1 MTQPL
6 LQVQDLQT
14 WFTTRAGPAR
24 AVNHV
29 SFDIHPGETYAL
41 VGESGSGK
49 SVTALSIM
57 QLLPKPAGYIAG
69 GKILFKDCDMASLPP
84 LEMRSFRGNEMSMI
98 FQEPMT
104 SLNPVF
110 TCGQQIDEVLRL
122 HQGLSKRESR
132 ERGIAM
138 LDQVGIPDPA
148 ARYDEYPHQ
157 LSGGMRQR
165 VMIAMALACE
175 PALLIADEPTTALD
189 VTIQSQI
196 LELIEK
202 LRRETNTAVLLIT
215 HDMGVVR
222 ENAQRVGVM
231 YAGNLVEEAPV
242 DELFDAPRHP
252 YTELLM
258 RALPSRGVRSR
269 KLETIKG
276 MVPKASEEI
285 VGCRF
290 SNRCPVALPIC
301 AEKPLKEIETSEGHR
316 VKCHLFSEG
325 RSAQRA
331 EIETDLEEA
340 PLVDIDPDR
349 IKLRLDELKMHFPIR
364 KGLFKRTVGHV
375 KAVDGV
381 SLDIRKGETLAL
393 VGESGCG
400 KTTVGKSII
409 RLYDPSGGRIEFRG
423 EDITELKRSALKPLR
438 RHVQFVFQDPFSSMN
453 PRMRIFEIL
462 TDGMLTHS
470 IGADA
475 GERRRRAVD
484 MLAHAGLDDSALER
498 YPHEF
503 SGGQRQRIMLAR
515 ALCVEPE
522 ILICDEA
529 TSALDVS
536 VQAQILNLM
545 KDLQSEFDLSY
556 LFITHDLGVVEYLA
570 DRVAVMYLGRIVEEG
585 LCSEIFQ
592 QPAHPY
598 TKALLSAIPKA
609 VPDTGEKKI
618 MLAGDVPSPINPPA
632 GCHFNPR
639 CPFAQ
644 EECRRAYP
652 DWQQLGDTH
661 ACRCIL
667 ARDKEA

>member
-1 MTQPL
+1 MTEPL

-14 WFTTRAGPAR
+14 WFKTRAGPAR
-24 AVNHV
+24 AVNNV

-69 GKILFKDCDMASLPP
+69 GRIVFKGTDMARLPP
-84 LEMRSFRGNEMSMI
+84 VEMRSFRGNEMSMI

-122 HQGLSKRESR
+122 HQGLSKSEARQ
-132 ERGIAM
+132 RGIEM

-196 LELIEK
+196 LDLIEK

-242 DELFDAPRHP
+242 DELFDSPKHP

-258 RALPSRGVRSR
+258 RALPSRGLRGR
-269 KLETIKG
+269 KLETIRG
-276 MVPKASEEI
+276 MVPKATDEI

-290 SNRCPVALPIC
+290 TNRCPVALPFC
-301 AEKPLKEIETSEGHR
+301 AEKALEEVGTSAGHR
-316 VKCHLFSEG
+316 VKCHLFTEG
-325 RSAQRA
+325 KSDERA
-331 EIETDLEEA
+331 RIETELEAA
-340 PLVDIDPDR
+340 PPVEIDTSQV
-349 IKLRLDELKMHFPIR
+349 KLRLDRLQMHFPIK
-364 KGLFKRTVGHV
+364 KGLLKRTVGHV

-381 SLDIRKGETLAL
+381 SIDIRKGETLAL

-423 EDITELKRSALKPLR
+423 GEITHLKRSRLKPLR
-438 RHVQFVFQDPFSSMN
+438 RNVQFVFQDPFSSMN
-453 PRMRIFEIL
+453 PRMRISELL
-462 TDGMLTHS
+462 TDGMVTHGIGS
-470 IGADA
+470 GADD
-475 GERRRRAVD
+475 RRRRAID
-484 MLAHAGLDDSALER
+484 MLAHVGLDESALER

-545 KDLQSEFDLSY
+545 KDLQSEFRLSY
-556 LFITHDLGVVEYLA
+556 LFITHDLSVVEYLA

-585 LCSEIFQ
+585 LCEEIFND
-592 QPAHPY
+592 PCHPY
-598 TKALLSAIPKA
+598 TKALLSAIPKV
-609 VPDTGEKKI
+609 VPETGAKKI
-618 MLAGDVPSPINPPA
+618 VIEGDVPSPINPPA

-639 CPFAQ
+639 CPFA
-644 EECRRAYP
+644 EDECRRDYP
-652 DWQQLGDTH
+652 EWRQISDTH

-667 ARDKEA
+667 ARNRKA

>member
-1 MTQPL
+1 MSEPIIKVRNLRSQ
-6 LQVQDLQT
+6 
-14 WFTTRAGPAR
+14 FSTRAGPAR
-24 AVNHV
+24 AVNDV
-29 SFDIHPGETYAL
+29 SFDIFPGETYAL

-69 GKILFKDCDMASLPP
+69 GSIHFKGTDLVKLAPVQ
-84 LEMRSFRGNEMSMI
+84 MRNYRGNEISMI

-110 TCGQQIDEVLRL
+110 TCGQQIDEVLML
-122 HQGLSKRESR
+122 HQQMNRKQSR
-132 ERGIAM
+132 QRGIEM
-138 LDQVGIPDPA
+138 LEQVGIPDPV

-175 PALLIADEPTTALD
+175 PKLLIADEPTTALD

-202 LRRETNTAVLLIT
+202 LRKDTGTAVLLIT

-231 YAGNLVEEAPV
+231 YAGNLVEEAQV
-242 DELFDAPRHP
+242 DELFSSPKHP

-258 RALPSRGVRSR
+258 RALPTRGVRGN

-276 MVPKASEEI
+276 MVPKATEEI
-285 VGCRF
+285 PGCRF
-290 SNRCPVALPIC
+290 TNRCPVALPFC
-301 AEKPLKEIETSEGHR
+301 AEKPLTETQADKGHK
-316 VKCHLFSEG
+316 VKCHLFTEG
-325 RSAQRA
+325 AQDERA
-331 EIETDLEEA
+331 AIEHSLEQA
-340 PLVDIDPDR
+340 PQCRVDKSTANLHIRD
-349 IKLRLDELKMHFPIR
+349 LKMHFPIR
-364 KGLFKRTVGHV
+364 KGLLKRVVGHV

-381 SLDIRKGETLAL
+381 SLDIYKGETLAL

-409 RLYDPSGGRIEFRG
+409 RLYDPTSGSIEFKG
-423 EDITELKRSALKPLR
+423 EDVSELPLKKLKPMR
-438 RHVQFVFQDPFSSMN
+438 RRVQFVFQDPFSSMN
-453 PRMRIFEIL
+453 PRMQISDLLME
-462 TDGMLTHS
+462 GMATHDVGTL
-470 IGADA
+470 GAD
-475 GERRRRAVD
+475 RRKRAVD
-484 MLAHAGLDDSALER
+484 MLARVGLDDSAMDR

-503 SGGQRQRIMLAR
+503 SGGQRQRIMIAR
-515 ALCVEPE
+515 ALCVEPD

-556 LFITHDLGVVEYLA
+556 LFITHDLSVVEYLA

-585 LCSEIFQ
+585 PSDAIFNN
-592 QPAHPY
+592 PRHPY
-598 TKALLSAIPKA
+598 TQALLSAIPKV
-609 VPDTGEKKI
+609 VPETGLKKI
-618 MLAGDVPSPINPPA
+618 MLEGDVPSPINPPA
-632 GCHFNPR
+632 GCHFHPR
-639 CPFAQ
+639 CRYA
-644 EECRRAYP
+644 EDECRVNYP
-652 DWQQLGDTH
+652 EWYGVASDH
-661 ACRCIL
+661 SCRCIL
-667 ARDKEA
+667 ARKQP

>member
-1 MTQPL
+1 MMEPL
-6 LQVQDLQT
+6 LQVQNLST

-24 AVNHV
+24 AVDNV
-29 SFDIHPGETYAL
+29 SFDIYPGETYAL

-69 GKILFKDCDMASLPP
+69 GKIVFKGTDMAQLPP
-84 LEMRSFRGNEMSMI
+84 VEMRAFRGNEISMI

-122 HQGLSKRESR
+122 HQGMNRQQAR
-132 ERGIAM
+132 ARGIEM
-138 LDQVGIPDPA
+138 LEQVGIPDPA

-196 LELIEK
+196 LTLIEK
-202 LRRETNTAVLLIT
+202 LRQETNTAVLLIT

-242 DELFDAPRHP
+242 DELFDSPQHP

-258 RALPSRGVRSR
+258 RALPTRGVRGS

-276 MVPKASEEI
+276 MVPKATEQI
-285 VGCRF
+285 AGCRF
-290 SNRCPVALPIC
+290 TNRCPVALPFC
-301 AEKPLKEIETSEGHR
+301 ADKQLREVATAENHR
-316 VKCHLFSEG
+316 VSCHLFSEG
-325 RSAQRA
+325 MTEKRA
-331 EIETDLEEA
+331 AIETELDPA
-340 PLVDIDPDR
+340 PTVAVDSAIRNLR
-349 IKLRLDELKMHFPIR
+349 IEELKMHFPIR
-364 KGLFKRTVGHV
+364 KGLLKRMVGHV

-381 SLDIRKGETLAL
+381 SLEIRKGETLAL

-409 RLYDPSGGRIEFRG
+409 RLYDPSGGAIELQG
-423 EDITELKRSALKPLR
+423 EDITSLRRGQLQPLR
-438 RHVQFVFQDPFSSMN
+438 RNVQFVFQDPFSSMN
-453 PRMRIFEIL
+453 PRMRIHDIL
-462 TDGMLTHS
+462 TDGMVVHG

-475 GERRRRAVD
+475 ADRRRRAID
-484 MLAHAGLDDSALER
+484 MLARVGLDDSALER

-515 ALCVEPE
+515 ALCVEPQV
-522 ILICDEA
+522 LICDEA

-536 VQAQILNLM
+536 VQA
-545 KDLQSEFDLSY
+545 
-556 LFITHDLGVVEYLA
+556 
-570 DRVAVMYLGRIVEEG
+570 
-585 LCSEIFQ
+585 
-592 QPAHPY
+592 
-598 TKALLSAIPKA
+598 
-609 VPDTGEKKI
+609 
-618 MLAGDVPSPINPPA
+618 
-632 GCHFNPR
+632 
-639 CPFAQ
+639 
-644 EECRRAYP
+644 
-652 DWQQLGDTH
+652 
-661 ACRCIL
+661 
-667 ARDKEA
+667 